1 MVKGEVQAKNVPAR
15 RTSAVSASRKPISAS
30 SASPSGSVTGT
41 RVSSATTSLPSC
53 GGCGVLITDD
63 TESLQCDRC
72 QSDQWKCIECLNITV
87 DVYDKLISDPAC
99 SLKWFCDGCDSV
111 VSCLDVNSIT
121 SAVTNSVSNAMD
133 RFADLL
139 RDIEQNLVARI
150 DTMKQKLGQKADLD
164 EVRTIRSMLQ
174 AVSLVRRPI

>member
-1 MVKGEVQAKNVPAR
+1 MKSIESIDKTAKSIGTFDSINYGVY
-15 RTSAVSASRKPISAS
+15 
-30 SASPSGSVTGT
+30 SPSGSVTGT
-41 RVSSATTSLPSC
+41 CGSSATTSLPSG

-63 TESLQCDRC
+63 TKSPQCNRC
-72 QSDQWKCIECLNITV
+72 QSDQWKCIECLNITA
-87 DVYDKLISDPAC
+87 DVYDKLMSDPAC

-139 RDIEQNLVARI
+139 RDIEQNLVRSKNRHDGTEAWSEARS
-150 DTMKQKLGQKADLD
+150 
-164 EVRTIRSMLQ
+164 RRS
-174 AVSLVRRPI
+174 